1 MARTCFPVRMV
12 TPFPQVAEPV
22 AELLPVTDL
31 PDEFA
36 YPPEFIRTVELGLL
50 SLEPWWVLVGE
61 QLHFTLS
68 GLQKRY
74 PEEIYIPFAARQD
87 NDDIACWTE
96 TGLEIVIVHDFASA
110 GFERQ
115 GGFPHFHAW
124 LRAAVEDFIA
134 WGEEE
139 LGL

>member
-1 MARTCFPVRMV
+1 MV
-12 TPFPQVAEPV
+12 SPFPQVEEQV
-22 AELLPVTDL
+22 AELLSVTDL
-31 PDEFA
+31 PDRFV
-36 YPPEFIRTVELGLL
+36 YPPEFVRVVELGLL

-61 QLHFTLS
+61 RLHFTLN

-74 PEEIYIPFAARQD
+74 PKQIYIPFAARQD

-96 TGLEIVIVHDFASA
+96 TAREVVVVHDFASA

-134 WGEEE
+134 WGQEE
-139 LGL
+139 LELS